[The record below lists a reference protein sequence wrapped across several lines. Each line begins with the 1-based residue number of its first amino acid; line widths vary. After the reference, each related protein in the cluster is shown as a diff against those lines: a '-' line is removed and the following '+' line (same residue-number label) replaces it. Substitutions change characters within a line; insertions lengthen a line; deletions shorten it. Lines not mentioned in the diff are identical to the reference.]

1 MEKICCVIVTF
12 NRLSLLKECIQA
24 VLNQTRSID
33 KIIIVDN
40 GSSDGTKE
48 YLSNL
53 KGENIQIIY
62 QENLGGAGGFHTGLK
77 AAYEQEYDWI
87 WLMDDDVEVA
97 SDCLENLLKYSNI
110 SKCLH
115 PNKYYIDNVNF
126 KWEQWYDSFRGVT
139 YSLHNTS
146 FKNNKD
152 ICFVNVGCFE
162 GMLISRE
169 IVNKIGFPNKNYFIV
184 GDDLEYGFL
193 ASNYT
198 NVSYVKNAKII
209 RKKKSYEELPSLNA
223 MYYSIRNR
231 HLMKNI
237 PNIANLNFNT
247 NYVYELYTFKT
258 YIGFMRYI
266 IRSEKTISNKFK
278 KLKIITKG
286 YKDYFF
292 KVVGKMS

>member
-24 VLNQTRSID
+24 VLNQTRSLD

-209 RKKKSYEELPSLNA
+209 RKKNSYEELPSLNA

-231 HLMKNI
+231 HLMKHI

-292 KVVGKMS
+292 KKVGKMS

>member
-1 MEKICCVIVTF
+1 MEKICCVIVTY

-209 RKKKSYEELPSLNA
+209 RKKNSYEELPSLNA

-231 HLMKNI
+231 HLMKHI

-292 KVVGKMS
+292 KKVGKMS

>member
-231 HLMKNI
+231 HLMKHI

>member
-24 VLNQTRSID
+24 VLNQTRSLD

-126 KWEQWYDSFRGVT
+126 KWEQWYDPFRGVT
-139 YSLHNTS
+139 CSLHNTS

-266 IRSEKTISNKFK
+266 IRSEKNINNKFK

>member
-24 VLNQTRSID
+24 VLNQTRSLD

-53 KGENIQIIY
+53 KSENIQIIY

-97 SDCLENLLKYSNI
+97 SDCLENLLKYSDI

-126 KWEQWYDSFRGVT
+126 KWEQWYDPFRGVT

-209 RKKKSYEELPSLNA
+209 RKKNSYEELPSLNA

-237 PNIANLNFNT
+237 PNLINLEYGTGIEF
-247 NYVYELYTFKT
+247 E
-258 YIGFMRYI
+258 
-266 IRSEKTISNKFK
+266 
-278 KLKIITKG
+278 IITLKG
-286 YKDYFF
+286 YLSCIKRVFQGKEAAIKKFENIKLISKAYKNYFY
-292 KVVGKMS
+292 KEVGKMN

>member
-1 MEKICCVIVTF
+1 MEKICCVIVTY
-12 NRLSLLKECIQA
+12 NRLSLLKECIQS

-126 KWEQWYDSFRGVT
+126 KWEQWYDPFRGVT

-146 FKNNKD
+146 FKNNKE

-193 ASNYT
+193 ASHYT
-198 NVSYVKNAKII
+198 NVSYVKSAKII
-209 RKKKSYEELPSLNA
+209 RKKNSYDEIVSPTS

-231 HLMKNI
+231 HLMKAI
-237 PNIANLNFNT
+237 PNLANLGIQT
-247 NYVYELYTFKT
+247 GTEYELITFKA
-258 YIGFMRYI
+258 YISYI
-266 IRSEKTISNKFK
+266 KNIFKSERPFSEKVKNIKLISRAYRNYF
-278 KLKIITKG
+278 
-286 YKDYFF
+286 YKEI
-292 KVVGKMS
+292 GKMN

>member
-24 VLNQTRSID
+24 VLNQTRSLD

-266 IRSEKTISNKFK
+266 IRNEKTISNKFK

>member
-1 MEKICCVIVTF
+1 MEKICCVIVTY

-126 KWEQWYDSFRGVT
+126 NWEQWYDPFKGLT
-139 YSLHNTS
+139 LPLKNTS

-292 KVVGKMS
+292 KKVGKMS

>member
-24 VLNQTRSID
+24 VLNQTRSLD

-126 KWEQWYDSFRGVT
+126 IWEQWYDPFRGVT

-209 RKKKSYEELPSLNA
+209 RKKNSYEELPSLNA

-292 KVVGKMS
+292 KKVGKMS